1 MPDQPHC
8 IRILIAS
15 PSDVKEERDIAERVI
30 HRIELMCD
38 AGFPLT
44 LKARRWEFDVP
55 AVMGKPAQ
63 VTINERLV
71 DACDCAVCIFWTRIG
86 TPTDNAEGGAVEEL
100 ERMLAANKPV
110 LLYFSD
116 AVPESLS
123 NIDPQQWLALS
134 EWKKRLWAEKKG
146 LPKNY
151 KNADTF
157 GELLKADLEK
167 LLKSEFCEGS
177 KRVAVS
183 SKPAFS
189 DLDRRY
195 RATLT
200 EELGKL
206 KMLGSPDIDSVQVRL
221 DDTFVPLRIS
231 HTWKTDERYH
241 RRKREVAMQEEMRPH
256 SPDELM
262 RRVFP
267 EYRLLLVIGDPGSG
281 KTTLM
286 KYYALCCLQGQQARL
301 FGDDAGSVRV
311 FFLPLRELKRD
322 DAGQFLPLPE
332 QLSVWSQA
340 RSNAIDP
347 AVFDGWLRNADG
359 ARSLMLFDGL
369 DEISDLERRKAACSW
384 IDRQHNGFSETYFV
398 VTSRMTG
405 YRKTEG
411 VELEADHI
419 RADVMDFTPEQQA
432 EFLSKWFRAAYC
444 RELCPSGTNPEK
456 WLERKKKEA
465 EERTKTIVEYLA
477 KEENRGLREL
487 AAVPM
492 MVQIM
497 AILWKEREYLP
508 GNRTKLYRAALDYLL
523 EFRDERRQIPPLLPA
538 DKARIVLSP
547 VALWMQQELEADEAE
562 RSAMHAEME
571 KVLGTLDHPPSGE
584 AFCKNLIDRAGL
596 LVELGEERKEYL
608 FRHKT
613 FREYLAGSQLT
624 ETIKRNSGLIAPL
637 AEHFGEDW
645 WNEPLTFFMAQ
656 ADAGMFD
663 KFMEALFD
671 SGVSAEFSQK
681 QQTLLQ
687 TVIAEAPQK
696 TTEALCRKLL
706 APETTANRQRYILD
720 CLKAIGKKDVASE
733 VGYFLRDQLAQNTS
747 IVSKAEE
754 VFDEL
759 ISRSFDVDRL
769 RKELSKLRQKESSKI
784 ITNPYEFDAQYLL
797 ISGGKYIYSVTE
809 KKVSI
814 PDIWFAKYPVTNRQ
828 YRAFIDFLAGKPSE
842 SAKSFKLNAYAEAL
856 HELANSGDEA
866 VKGFAEYLKKERDL
880 AKRFSSERNDD
891 RKFNKDE
898 HPVVGVS
905 WYCAKAYC
913 LWLSLLSGE
922 AYRLPT
928 EEEWEWAAAGR
939 REEPGRVLEVKKYPW
954 GDKPEPTPKHANFN
968 ENEGATTPVGR
979 YPDGATPEGLYDMAG
994 NVWEWMEN
1002 WSNAFPKLKALCGGS
1017 WLVQP
1022 DALGCSARL
1031 SYYPDFSNDYHF
1043 GFRVVRPSMGE

>member
-1 MPDQPHC
+1 MPDQPHR
-8 IRILIAS
+8 IKILIAS
-15 PSDVKEERDIAERVI
+15 PSDVKGERKAAIEVI
-30 HRIELMCD
+30 RSWNAVNNAVLLEAVD
-38 AGFPLT
+38 
-44 LKARRWEFDVP
+44 WETYAAP
-55 AVMGKPAQ
+55 ESGGEAQ
-63 VTINERLV
+63 EKIDEQIV
-71 DACDCAVCIFWTRIG
+71 DKCDCAVGIFWTRIG
-86 TPTDNAEGGAVEEL
+86 TPTKVAPGGAVEEL
-100 ERMLAANKPV
+100 QRLEELGRKTMV
-110 LLYFSD
+110 YFSSAD
-116 AVPESLS
+116 VPRTRMDYEQLQQVDEYRKKREKESLCWS
-123 NIDPQQWLALS
+123 
-134 EWKKRLWAEKKG
+134 
-146 LPKNY
+146 Y
-151 KNADTF
+151 DT
-157 GELLKADLEK
+157 
-167 LLKSEFCEGS
+167 
-177 KRVAVS
+177 VS
-183 SKPAFS
+183 SFEKEFFRHLGIQIPRWFPELFSFKAFS
-189 DLDRRY
+189 KKDIPTPLFCDLDRRY

-231 HTWKTDERYH
+231 HTWKTDDRYH
-241 RRKREVAMQEEMRPH
+241 RRKREAAMQEEMKPH

-286 KYYALCCLQGQQARL
+286 KYYALCCLQQKQERL
-301 FGDDAGSVRV
+301 FGNAGAVRV

-322 DAGQFLPLPE
+322 QAGHFLPLPK
-332 QLSVWSQA
+332 QLSLWSQV
-340 RSNAIDP
+340 RSNAIDQ

-405 YRKTEG
+405 YRKTEK
-411 VELEADHI
+411 VELSADHI
-419 RADVMDFTPEQQA
+419 RADVMDFTLEQQA

-444 RELCPSGTNPEK
+444 RELCPPDVEPEA

-523 EFRDERRQIPPLLPA
+523 EFRDERRLIPPLLPA
-538 DKARIVLSP
+538 DKARLVLSP

-562 RSAMHAEME
+562 RSAMYAEME
-571 KVLGTLDHPPSGE
+571 KVLGTLDHPPSAE

-613 FREYLAGSQLT
+613 FREYLVGGQLT

-637 AEHFGEDW
+637 VEHFGEDW
-645 WNEPLTFFMAQ
+645 WSEPLTFFMAQ

-706 APETTANRQRYILD
+706 VPETTANRQRYILD
-720 CLKAIGKKDVASE
+720 CLKAVGKKEALEAIGPFLKDRLAHASE
-733 VGYFLRDQLAQNTS
+733 IASKGEEIFSVLFSAHVIPPLLKNKLAQ
-747 IVSKAEE
+747 
-754 VFDEL
+754 
-759 ISRSFDVDRL
+759 
-769 RKELSKLRQKESSKI
+769 LSQKESSNI
-784 ITNPYEFDAQYLL
+784 ITNPYEFDAQY
-797 ISGGKYIYSVTE
+797 IRIPGGKYIYSLT
-809 KKVSI
+809 KKEVSI
-814 PDIWFAKYPVTNRQ
+814 PDLWFAKYPVTNRQ

-891 RKFNKDE
+891 RKFNKDDQ
-898 HPVVGVS
+898 PVVSVN
-905 WYCAKAYC
+905 WYAARAYC
-913 LWLSLLSGE
+913 LWLSMLSGSE
-922 AYRLPT
+922 YRLPT
-928 EEEWEWAAAGR
+928 EQEWEWAAGGR
-939 REEPGRVLEVKKYPW
+939 REEPGRVQIVKKYPW
-954 GDKPEPTPKHANFN
+954 GDNPEPTPKHANYGK
-968 ENEGATTPVGR
+968 NEGATTPVGR

-994 NVWEWMEN
+994 NVWEWMGN
-1002 WSNAFPKLKALCGGS
+1002 RYDDDTSAVSLRGGS
-1017 WLVQP
+1017 WNYFPEFLRCAARNYDLP
-1022 DALGCSARL
+1022 DYFFNIL
-1031 SYYPDFSNDYHF
+1031 SF
-1043 GFRVVRPSMGE
+1043 GFRVVRPSPVF

>member
-241 RRKREVAMQEEMRPH
+241 RRKREAAMQEEMRPH

-267 EYRLLLVIGDPGSG
+267 EYRLLLVIGDPGAG

-359 ARSLMLFDGL
+359 AKSLVLFDGL

-384 IDRQHNGFSETYFV
+384 IDRQHSGFSETYFV

-411 VELEADHI
+411 VELSADHI
-419 RADVMDFTPEQQA
+419 RADVMDFTQEQQA
-432 EFLSKWFRAAYC
+432 EFLSKWFKAAYC
-444 RELCPSGTNPEK
+444 RELCPSGVNPEE
-456 WLERKKKEA
+456 WLERKKREA

-487 AAVPM
+487 AAIPM

-523 EFRDERRQIPPLLPA
+523 EFRDKRRNKIPDLPA
-538 DKARIVLSP
+538 DKARLVLSP
-547 VALWMQQELEADEAE
+547 VALWMQQELQTDEAE
-562 RSAMHAEME
+562 RSAMHTEME
-571 KVLGTLDHPPSGE
+571 KVLGTLDHPPSAE

-613 FREYLAGSQLT
+613 FREYLAGGQLT
-624 ETIKRNSGLIAPL
+624 ETIKRNTGLIAPL
-637 AEHFGEDW
+637 VEHFGEDW
-645 WNEPLTFFMAQ
+645 WSEPLTFFMAQ
-656 ADAGMFD
+656 ADAEVFD

-671 SGVSAEFSQK
+671 SEVSAEFSQK

-687 TVIAEAPQK
+687 TVITEAPQK
-696 TTEALCRKLL
+696 TTDALCKKLL
-706 APETTANRQRYILD
+706 MPDTTANRQGYILD
-720 CLKAIGKKDVASE
+720 CLTAIGKETVFQDVKKFLEADLVKSE
-733 VGYFLRDQLAQNTS
+733 D
-747 IVSKAEE
+747 I
-754 VFDEL
+754 
-759 ISRSFDVDRL
+759 ISRAEKV
-769 RKELSKLRQKESSKI
+769 LS
-784 ITNPYEFDAQYLL
+784 LL
-797 ISGGKYIYSVTE
+797 SPDEIVYIMVPHVYRISDDGSRYHLIPGGQYIYSVT
-809 KKVSI
+809 KKEVTV
-814 PDIWFAKYPVTNRQ
+814 PDLWFAKYPVTNRQ
-828 YRAFIDFLAGKPSE
+828 YRSFVDFLADKPSE
-842 SAKSFKLNAYAEAL
+842 LTARLTLKAYWEAL
-856 HELANSGDEA
+856 YELASSGNET
-866 VKGFAEYLKKERDL
+866 VKGLKNYLKENPVLAERF
-880 AKRFSSERNDD
+880 RSEYYD
-891 RKFNKDE
+891 RKFNKDDQ
-898 HPVVGVS
+898 PVVGVS
-905 WYCAKAYC
+905 WFHARAYC

-928 EEEWEWAAAGR
+928 EEEWEWAAGGR

-954 GDKPEPTPKHANFN
+954 GDKPEPTPKLANYN
-968 ENEGATTPVGR
+968 SNEGATTQVGR

-994 NVWEWMEN
+994 NIWEWQEN
-1002 WSNAFPKLKALCGGS
+1002 WYDNDKDVKALRGGS
-1017 WLVQP
+1017 WSNKPGDLR
-1022 DALGCSARL
+1022 CSARYL
-1031 SYYPDFSNDYHF
+1031 NYPYGWGGGS
-1043 GFRVVRPSMGE
+1043 GFRVVRPSRGE